1 MAAALEELP
10 VEQRLLAKRENGVG
24 HIIFNNPAKRNA
36 VSLDMW
42 ERLTALL
49 KEYAD
54 DPDLKVLVISGA
66 GGKAFVSGADISK
79 FESQRSTQGSRRAL
93 QRHGRQGIRGGLQFP
108 QAHDREDPG
117 LLHRRRLQSWP
128 SAAISA
134 SPPRTPGSAFRRPGW
149 GWATDMSAVRRLAEI
164 IGISNAMEIFFTARQ
179 FTAAEALS
187 MGLVNQVVPAGKL
200 DATVDEMTRQIA
212 ENAPLTIAAIKA
224 SAREL
229 GKPEAARD
237 LARLDRHGGCLLS
250 RPRTISRAAAP
261 SWRSANPCSKVGSSH
276 TPALPQSRRR
286 SAALRPP
293 WQ

>member
-1 MAAALEELP
+1 MTAALDELP

-49 KEYAD
+49 KEYAA

-79 FESQRSTQGSRRAL
+79 FESQRSTKEAVAHYNATGAQGYEAVYNFPKPTIAKI
-93 QRHGRQGIRGGLQFP
+93 QGYCIGGGCNLAVCCDIRVATEDARFGIPAARLGL
-108 QAHDREDPG
+108 G
-117 LLHRRRLQSWP
+117 YGY
-128 SAAISA
+128 
-134 SPPRTPGSAFRRPGW
+134 T
-149 GWATDMSAVRRLAEI
+149 AVRRLAEI
-164 IGISNAMEIFFTARQ
+164 IGVSNAMEIFFTAKQ
-179 FTAAEALS
+179 ISAAQALA
-187 MGLVNQVVPAGKL
+187 MGLVNQVVPVDQL
-200 DATVDEMTRQIA
+200 DGAVEEMTRQIA

-237 LARLDRHGGCLLS
+237 LARLDRMVDTCFASEDYTEG
-250 RPRTISRAAAP
+250 RRAFMEKRKP
-261 SWRSANPCSKVGSSH
+261 VFKGR
-276 TPALPQSRRR
+276 
-286 SAALRPP
+286 
-293 WQ
+293 

>member
-1 MAAALEELP
+1 MTAALDELP

-49 KEYAD
+49 NDYAA

-79 FESQRSTQGSRRAL
+79 FESQRSSKEAVAHYSVTGAKGYEAVYNFPKPTIAKIQGYCIGGGCNLAVCCDIRVATEDARF
-93 QRHGRQGIRGGLQFP
+93 GIPAAKLGL
-108 QAHDREDPG
+108 G
-117 LLHRRRLQSWP
+117 YGY
-128 SAAISA
+128 
-134 SPPRTPGSAFRRPGW
+134 T
-149 GWATDMSAVRRLAEI
+149 AVRRLAEI
-164 IGISNAMEIFFTARQ
+164 IGVSNAMEIFFTAKQ
-179 FTAAEALS
+179 ISAAHALA
-187 MGLVNQVVPAGKL
+187 MGLVNQVVSADKL
-200 DATVDEMTRQIA
+200 DAAVDEMTRQIA

-237 LARLDRHGGCLLS
+237 LARLDRMVDACFTSDDYVEG
-250 RPRTISRAAAP
+250 RRAFMEKRKP
-261 SWRSANPCSKVGSSH
+261 LFKGR
-276 TPALPQSRRR
+276 
-286 SAALRPP
+286 
-293 WQ
+293 